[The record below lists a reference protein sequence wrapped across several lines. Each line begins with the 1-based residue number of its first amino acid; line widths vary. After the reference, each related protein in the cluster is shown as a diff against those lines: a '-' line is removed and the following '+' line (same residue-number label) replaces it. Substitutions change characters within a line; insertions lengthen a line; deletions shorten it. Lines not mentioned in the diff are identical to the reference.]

1 MWNPKKVEKYQFK
14 TKRSES
20 CTAQISI
27 RVPPSMKEKLK
38 DMDNWQEL
46 VRQTL
51 QKEIDT
57 YSA

>member
-1 MWNPKKVEKYQFK
+1 MWNSEKAKKHQFK
-14 TKRSES
+14 TERSES

-51 QKEIDT
+51 QKEID
-57 YSA
+57 AQ